1 MSGPVRRVARLAA
14 VLGWL
19 ASGLAVQAGDASVVY
34 DPGHPLPSPET
45 VTRVLAAGPPAAVLV
60 AVLAPDRLLG
70 WPWSLEGQTRAL
82 APPATRDL
90 PVVGR
95 LTGRGGTAGAEAV
108 AALHPDLIVDSGAN
122 DPAYLSLTRRIPEQ
136 TGIPYVLLDGRL
148 ADTAWLL
155 ARAGQLLGVAQRGQA
170 LADFTR
176 QTLDDVTG
184 RIAPLP
190 ADRRPSV
197 YLARGADGLETG
209 WAGSINAE
217 MIETLGARNVAR
229 ADDGTAIGRV
239 SLEQVLRWDPDVI
252 LALSPAFLT
261 ELRRQPL
268 WQSLRAVR
276 QNRVF
281 LVPAQPFGWIDGPP
295 GVNRVVGL
303 RWLARQLYPQL
314 FPEDLGPFVRQFF
327 QLFYG
332 VTLDDQTLAALL
344 TPP

>member
-1 MSGPVRRVARLAA
+1 MSGLVRRTARLAA

-19 ASGLAVQAGDASVVY
+19 ASGLPVRAGDVSVVF
-34 DPGHPLPSPET
+34 DPGHPLPPPGS
-45 VTRVLAAGPPAAVLV
+45 VTRVRAAGPPAAVLV
-60 AVLAPDRLLG
+60 AVLAPDKLLG
-70 WPWSLEGQTRAL
+70 WPFPLDETARAL

-108 AALHPDLIVDSGAN
+108 AALHPDLIIDSGAN
-122 DPAYLSLTRRIPEQ
+122 DPAYVSLTRRIPEQ

-148 ADTAWLL
+148 ADTPSLL
-155 ARAGQLLGVAQRGQA
+155 VRAGQLLGVPERGQV
-170 LADFTR
+170 LADFAR

-217 MIETLGARNVAR
+217 MIETLGARNVAH

-261 ELRRQPL
+261 ELERQPL

-281 LVPAQPFGWIDGPP
+281 LVPSKPFGWIDGPP
-295 GVNRVVGL
+295 GVNRVIGL

-314 FPEDLGPFVRQFF
+314 FPEDLGASIRRFF

-332 VTLDDQTLAALL
+332 VTLDDRALATLSA
-344 TPP
+344 PP